1 MGEEFLA
8 IIKLISGEEILAS
21 VCIDETGEES
31 IIVAHTPVTM
41 KMISNGMYV
50 KIKPWMELADDDMF
64 VFRTDKIITMS
75 EVKDQKVIKLYERYV
90 EESNEED
97 DMTKLLPSSGEV
109 KPDEKML
116 RTKITNKVIM
126 VTGAGGSIGSEL
138 CRQIIKLNPKKLIS
152 ISYLYDINSSESC
165 PLKLPI
171 NEIQEGVIFILEN
184 TLNVFLFS

>member
-64 VFRTDKIITMS
+64 VFRTDNIITMS

-109 KPDEKML
+109 KPDEKM
-116 RTKITNKVIM
+116 
-126 VTGAGGSIGSEL
+126 GY
-138 CRQIIKLNPKKLIS
+138 IS
-152 ISYLYDINSSESC
+152 SVEDAR
-165 PLKLPI
+165 K
-171 NEIQEGVIFILEN
+171 ILEEVWKKPFKN
-184 TLNVFLFS
+184 NKEG

>member
-64 VFRTDKIITMS
+64 VFRTDNIITMS

-109 KPDEKML
+109 KPDEKMGYISSVEDARQKL
-116 RTKITNKVIM
+116 EEVWKKPFSNNK
-126 VTGAGGSIGSEL
+126 
-138 CRQIIKLNPKKLIS
+138 
-152 ISYLYDINSSESC
+152 
-165 PLKLPI
+165 
-171 NEIQEGVIFILEN
+171 EG
-184 TLNVFLFS
+184 

>member
-109 KPDEKML
+109 KPDEKMGYISSVEDARQKL
-116 RTKITNKVIM
+116 EEVWKKPFSNNK
-126 VTGAGGSIGSEL
+126 
-138 CRQIIKLNPKKLIS
+138 
-152 ISYLYDINSSESC
+152 
-165 PLKLPI
+165 
-171 NEIQEGVIFILEN
+171 EG
-184 TLNVFLFS
+184 